1 VKPLRQ
7 ISAAAMLSLILA
19 VGVLAGQIESN
30 GATATPP
37 PPQTTSTVTAI
48 VLAVLSVVYP

>member
-1 VKPLRQ
+1 MKPLRQ
-7 ISAAAMLSLILA
+7 ISAVTILSLMLS

-30 GATATPP
+30 GATTTP

-48 VLAVLSVVYP
+48 VLTVLSMVYP